1 MFENV
6 NVGDRVRLTGNGEVH
21 EVTVIAIHD
30 EDTYLESEHNGFNG
44 FNATHGWT
52 AETLTPNEPTAN
64 GTLVT
69 LFDVAVGRE
78 RTIVRTGVKWTDIN
92 DAHAQFA
99 WDTWMDDAKPGSVK
113 VVYVHE

>member
-6 NVGDRVRLTGNGEVH
+6 NVGDRVRLTGHGEVH
-21 EVTVIAIHD
+21 EFTAVYTGD
-30 EDTYLESEHNGFNG
+30 GYTGSEYNTFLSNE
-44 FNATHGWT
+44 GW
-52 AETLTPNEPTAN
+52 AVDILTPTEPTAN
-64 GTLVT
+64 GTIVT

-92 DAHAQFA
+92 EAPAQYL

-113 VVYVHE
+113 VVYTHA

>member
-6 NVGDRVRLTGNGEVH
+6 NVGDRVRLTHENGDVAEIT
-21 EVTVIAIHD
+21 VTTIYD
-30 EDTYLESEHNGFNG
+30 EGTYLETEHNG

-52 AETLTPNEPTAN
+52 VEILTPSEPTTN

-78 RTIVRTGVKWTDIN
+78 RTIVRIGVKWTDIN
-92 DAHAQFA
+92 EAPAQYY

-113 VVYVHE
+113 VVYTHE

>member
-6 NVGDRVRLTGNGEVH
+6 NVGDRVRLTGHGEVH
-21 EVTVIAIHD
+21 EFTVDNTGGEYI
-30 EDTYLESEHNGFNG
+30 ESKCNVY
-44 FNATHGWT
+44 NATHGWT
-52 AETLTPNEPTAN
+52 VDILTPTEPTAN

-92 DAHAQFA
+92 EAPAQYG
-99 WDTWMDDAKPGSVK
+99 WDTWMSDAKPGSVK
-113 VVYVHE
+113 VVYTHE

>member
-21 EVTVIAIHD
+21 EVTVERRGPGYFSTRYNTFLD
-30 EDTYLESEHNGFNG
+30 SE
-44 FNATHGWT
+44 GWT
-52 AETLTPNEPTAN
+52 VDILTPNEPTAN

-78 RTIVRTGVKWTDIN
+78 RTIVRIGVKWTDIN
-92 DAHAQFA
+92 EAPAQYR
-99 WDTWMDDAKPGSVK
+99 WDTWMNDAKPGSVK
-113 VVYVHE
+113 VVYTHE